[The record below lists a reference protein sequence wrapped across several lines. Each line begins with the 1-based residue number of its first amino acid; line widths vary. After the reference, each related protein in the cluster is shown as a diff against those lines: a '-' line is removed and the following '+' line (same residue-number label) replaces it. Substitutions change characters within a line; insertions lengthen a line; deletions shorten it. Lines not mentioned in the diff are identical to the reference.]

1 MYLLNWGDVPNIL
14 QTREFLL
21 LQIRHF
27 LAVSTISLRSAQTFS
42 IEWIKDG
49 QKILAVIMTAE
60 YLPDKTECITPDDYK
75 QQLGF
80 IVYEKGKT
88 ITLHLYRPVKRSIIG
103 TPEALLIRRGKVRVK
118 LYTEEKRMLA
128 TRELNEGGYYSVNGW
143 RTLI

>member
-1 MYLLNWGDVPNIL
+1 M
-14 QTREFLL
+14 
-21 LQIRHF
+21 
-27 LAVSTISLRSAQTFS
+27 S
-42 IEWIKDG
+42 IEWIKNG
-49 QKILAVIMTAE
+49 RKILAVIITAE
-60 YLPDKTECITPDDYK
+60 YQPDKTEFITPDDYK